1 MLEILE
7 RFHLLGY
14 IHNDL
19 KPQNIMTK
27 INNPNQVSGMGGG
40 ASPRQN
46 GIQLFLIDFGLS
58 TSTLDTKRYKFRG
71 TPYFASNG
79 ALQR

>member
-27 INNPNQVSGMGGG
+27 FNSPNQAGP
-40 ASPRQN
+40 ASPRQIA
-46 GIQLFLIDFGLS
+46 IQLFLIDFGLS
-58 TSTLDTKRYKFRG
+58 TSIL
-71 TPYFASNG
+71 
-79 ALQR
+79 

>member
-27 INNPNQVSGMGGG
+27 FNSPN
-40 ASPRQN
+40 
-46 GIQLFLIDFGLS
+46 
-58 TSTLDTKRYKFRG
+58 
-71 TPYFASNG
+71 
-79 ALQR
+79 